1 MAFNIGVN
9 VVEVDGR
16 ATPTIVGAPISN
28 AGFLVNSQRGVPNRP
43 VRMGG
48 MADYMSHFGGYT
60 TAYGAHALRGFF
72 ENGGSTAYVVRVAG
86 NATTPA
92 AAASVT
98 LPDRLGANTLTIS
111 AGSYGRADPGS
122 WGNSLAVAVVDHP
135 RASSLIPAQVLGTVS
150 EPFALTSGQVL
161 SVAVNGAPPV
171 SVTLNSI
178 DFAYIG
184 AATAAEVAA
193 TINRQVST
201 MRAGVSTDRKVLLA
215 SGTPGPS
222 SRLAVS
228 GTAATP
234 LGFTGAST
242 NSDGSLAAGSTT
254 AALSAV
260 AGLEAGSAL
269 RFEVRGHV
277 VAPNPMAAAFTAGS
291 GINVAVDGGAPVL
304 VSFQASDFVNGVGA
318 ITPGEVVAAINRQ
331 ATGFRAAL
339 TSDNRLALLS
349 NSYGPSSSVGVTAP
363 ASDATAALGLAGSA
377 PVNGSRQFIAL
388 TWVSERYRI
397 VAWNWA
403 FSAVPALAG
412 RIQSAEFD
420 LVIRQSGVEV
430 ERFES
435 LSMQTGLGSFAPT
448 VVNDQASG
456 SRFITGAQVAN
467 ASGPGQNIPALTAGL
482 GVGLTAGADGGTP
495 RDIDYIGDPAA
506 RTGLHA
512 FDTVAIQLLACPETT
527 SAAVVEG
534 ALAYCESRGDAMFV
548 GTAPRDYPLE
558 AVKSYASGLRARKV
572 YGALYAPWISIV
584 DATGQNPTILVP
596 PVGHVLGVYAR
607 LGDARGVWK
616 APAGD
621 EAQILGAL
629 GVAFP
634 MSDVDHTDLVKN
646 GGVNGIRAIP
656 GAGVIIDASRTLSTD
671 TRWLFVNVRRLFNY
685 VKVSLRDGL
694 RWVAQE
700 PHSDDLRRSVK
711 FNVVNPFLLGLWR
724 QGAFGSD
731 PADKVFTVKCDAEN
745 NPPSQV
751 NLGMFTLEVYFY
763 PVKPAETIVIIVGQQ
778 QSGAAASEH

>member
-1 MAFNIGVN
+1 MASSTASGPQPAWASSWRAPEPSAPTRAGGTSACGCSSISSRAPCVTVFVSSGRSPTAKRSGARCGSMSSRLSCSDYGARGRSAPIRQPRSSASSVMPRTIPRPKSISATSGSRSTSIRSSRSKRSRSLLVSSRAAQPSPRARGHHMAFNIGVN

-98 LPDRLGANTLTIS
+98 LPHRLRANTLTIS
-111 AGSYGRADPGS
+111 AGSDGRADPGR
-122 WGNSLAVAVVDHP
+122 WGNSLAVAVVDHA
-135 RASSLIPAQVLGTVS
+135 RASSLTPAQVLATVS

-161 SVAVNGAPPV
+161 AVAVNGAPPV

-178 DFAYIG
+178 DFANIA

-254 AALSAV
+254 AALAAV
-260 AGLEAGSAL
+260 AGVEAGSAL

-349 NSYGPSSSVGVTAP
+349 NSYGPSSSVAVTAP

-397 VAWNWA
+397 VAWNGA

-435 LSMQTGLGSFAPT
+435 LSMQTGLGTFAPT
-448 VVNDQASG
+448 VVNDQSSG
-456 SRFITGAQVAN
+456 SSFITAAPLAN
-467 ASGPGQNIPALTAGL
+467 AAGPGRN
-482 GVGLTAGADGGTP
+482 
-495 RDIDYIGDPAA
+495 
-506 RTGLHA
+506 
-512 FDTVAIQLLACPETT
+512 
-527 SAAVVEG
+527 
-534 ALAYCESRGDAMFV
+534 
-548 GTAPRDYPLE
+548 
-558 AVKSYASGLRARKV
+558 
-572 YGALYAPWISIV
+572 
-584 DATGQNPTILVP
+584 
-596 PVGHVLGVYAR
+596 
-607 LGDARGVWK
+607 
-616 APAGD
+616 
-621 EAQILGAL
+621 
-629 GVAFP
+629 
-634 MSDVDHTDLVKN
+634 
-646 GGVNGIRAIP
+646 
-656 GAGVIIDASRTLSTD
+656 
-671 TRWLFVNVRRLFNY
+671 
-685 VKVSLRDGL
+685 
-694 RWVAQE
+694 
-700 PHSDDLRRSVK
+700 
-711 FNVVNPFLLGLWR
+711 
-724 QGAFGSD
+724 
-731 PADKVFTVKCDAEN
+731 
-745 NPPSQV
+745 
-751 NLGMFTLEVYFY
+751 
-763 PVKPAETIVIIVGQQ
+763 
-778 QSGAAASEH
+778 